1 MKKLSFIILFFIFT
15 QAHANQYYLFTNN
28 TDRHTEN
35 VQRDTQTIADSV
47 TWLFDTDKKTITI
60 FSEIEDIELNYKL
73 DTTIQKSI
81 FDKYIIDNGSIIYV
95 DKETLTVIY
104 VVNYPPTAEPMGWA
118 SRVITSTIVDS
129 LP

>member
-1 MKKLSFIILFFIFT
+1 MKKLSFIIMLFLST
-15 QAHANQYYLFTNN
+15 QIHANQYYLFTNN
-28 TDRHTEN
+28 TSKYTEN

-104 VVNYPPTAEPMGWA
+104 VVNKRQFIFTP
-118 SRVITSTIVDS
+118 
-129 LP
+129 

>member
-1 MKKLSFIILFFIFT
+1 MKKLSFIIMLFIST
-15 QAHANQYYLFTNN
+15 HIQANQYYLFTNN
-28 TDRHTEN
+28 TARHTEN

-104 VVNYPPTAEPMGWA
+104 VINKRQFIFTP
-118 SRVITSTIVDS
+118 
-129 LP
+129 